1 MLSERNQTPKAPCCV
16 IPFIQF
22 WKRQGLNTEQR
33 LLGTGINYKGSL
45 KEFWRVREVICLPT
59 VVVAL

>member
-1 MLSERNQTPKAPCCV
+1 M